1 MSEPKITVI
10 IPTRERCDV
19 LGKTLKTVLAQDYEH
34 LEVIVSDNHSAD
46 HTRDVVGQF
55 NDSRLRYVNP
65 GRRLNMSHHW
75 EFALTHV
82 DGGWL
87 TILGDDDG
95 LLPGALTKVSSM
107 VRANSVEAI
116 RSRVC
121 GYGWPSAPGTQFEFG
136 RLTVPLARG
145 CEMRESSPWLG
156 RALDGRAPYTDL
168 PMLYNGGFVAHE
180 VVERIRRI
188 TGSFYLSS
196 IPDVYSAVA
205 IASVTDR
212 YLFCHEPLAING
224 ASRHST
230 GTAYFSNAPKKKATA
245 ADLFHSEGIIPI
257 HDDFAVSP
265 DGRFPKSLQVMLFE
279 SYLQSVALR
288 PDAEPI
294 SRARQLELA
303 MAAGVA
309 DDPDLDEWARTYAR
323 RHKLDHD
330 KARRAA
336 TTTRR
341 ILRIAAAARN
351 FVDEVRTFEC
361 GSSDLPLR
369 DVYEAALAA
378 ASIREVG
385 AGRRTWLGVL
395 AKRLG
400 HRLRPATFL
409 STVEH
414 P

>member
-19 LGKTLKTVLAQDYEH
+19 LGKTLETVLAQDYERVQ
-34 LEVIVSDNHSAD
+34 VIVSDNNSAD

-55 NDSRLRYVNP
+55 NDPRLRYINP
-65 GRRLNMSHHW
+65 GRRLSMSHHW

-82 DGGWL
+82 DSGWL

-107 VRANSVEAI
+107 VDSNSVEAI

-121 GYGWPSAPGTQFEFG
+121 GYAWPSASGSQFGT
-136 RLTVPLARG
+136 LTVPIASG
-145 CEMRESSPWLG
+145 CEMRESSAWLQ
-156 RALDGRAPYTDL
+156 RALDGRAGYTDL
-168 PMLYNGGFVAHE
+168 PMLYNGGFVAHR
-180 VVERIRRI
+180 VLERVQRM
-188 TGSFYLSS
+188 TGSFYRSC

-205 IASVTDR
+205 IASVTKR

-230 GTAYFSNAPKKKATA
+230 GTAYFLSTQKKEGSS

-257 HDDFAVSP
+257 HDDIAMSS

-279 SYLQSVALR
+279 SYLQSAPLR
-288 PDAEPI
+288 PGAEPV
-294 SRARQLELA
+294 SRTRQLELA
-303 MAAGVA
+303 LASGVPN
-309 DDPDLDEWARTYAR
+309 DPDLDDWARTYSR
-323 RHKLDHD
+323 HHKLDYAN
-330 KARRAA
+330 ARRAA
-336 TTTRR
+336 TATRR
-341 ILRIAAAARN
+341 MLRMAAAARN
-351 FVDEVRTFEC
+351 FIDEVRTFEC

-378 ASIREVG
+378 ASIREFG
-385 AGRRTWLGVL
+385 THHRTWLGVL
-395 AKRLG
+395 ARRLMHRFRPG
-400 HRLRPATFL
+400 RLRSA
-409 STVEH
+409 VEH